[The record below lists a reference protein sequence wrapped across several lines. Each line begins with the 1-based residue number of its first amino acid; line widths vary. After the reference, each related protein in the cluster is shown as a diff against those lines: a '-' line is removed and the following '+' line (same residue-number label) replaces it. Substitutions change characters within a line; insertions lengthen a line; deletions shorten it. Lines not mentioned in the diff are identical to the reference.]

1 VKGLG
6 FVYSIYFMPKHQAI
20 TNSKQLVKTLKKIR
34 RKTLIRIKKLKI
46 EIEKF
51 EKELECLDLFIPIHT
66 NTKLVF

>member
-1 VKGLG
+1 M
-6 FVYSIYFMPKHQAI
+6 SKHQAI
-20 TNSKQLVKTLKKIR
+20 TNSKQLVNTLKKIR